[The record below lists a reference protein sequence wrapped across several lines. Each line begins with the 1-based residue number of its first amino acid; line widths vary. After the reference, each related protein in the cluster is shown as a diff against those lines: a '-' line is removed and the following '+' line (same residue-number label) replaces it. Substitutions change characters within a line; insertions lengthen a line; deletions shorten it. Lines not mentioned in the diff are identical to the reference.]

1 MNRAEAKKRR
11 DKSSREIRKGGKSM
25 ELRDKGWLLQMAQVQ
40 RRPFERCDSV
50 KRETEGPGGGEERDK
65 GSTRRLRPVG

>member
-1 MNRAEAKKRR
+1 
-11 DKSSREIRKGGKSM
+11 M

-65 GSTRRLRPVG
+65 GSTGRLRPVG